1 MDKIKYVLTGVG
13 VTCAV
18 LAVVLLVI
26 MAQHSPAP
34 VDSPPPSV
42 SARPTGG
49 QKSPEREAAE
59 QEIKAALAGHFA
71 ADDISITVSDE
82 TQTVSAVSPDLTAA
96 MAAAL
101 QAQTAPDGWGD
112 TVAAL
117 TELEATLPLLPDV
130 KRNILYV
137 KSEQGGDIYLN
148 ISGGKVNYNVI
159 EPPDEGHTMGPGYMT
174 LDIYNQ
180 ITTGMTYQE
189 VVNLVGAAGSLMS
202 EVSLDGVERTA
213 IYSWDGQG
221 ALGAN
226 ANVTIQGEK
235 VVSKAQFGLE

>member
-1 MDKIKYVLTGVG
+1 MDKIKYVLAGVG
-13 VTCAV
+13 FACAA

-34 VDSPPPSV
+34 VESPLPTV
-42 SARPTGG
+42 SANPTG

-59 QEIKAALAGHFA
+59 QEIKAALANHFA
-71 ADDISITVSDE
+71 SDDISITVSDE
-82 TQTVSAVSPDLTAA
+82 TQTVSAVSPDLTSA
-96 MAAAL
+96 MTAAL
-101 QAQTAPDGWGD
+101 QTQAAPDGWD
-112 TVAAL
+112 ETVATL
-117 TELEATLPLLPDV
+117 TELEPSLPLLPDV

-159 EPPDEGHTMGPGYMT
+159 EPPEEGRTMGPGYMT

-189 VVNLVGAAGSLMS
+189 VVNLVGTPGSLMS

-221 ALGAN
+221 ALGSN
-226 ANVTIQGEK
+226 ANITIQGEK
-235 VVSKAQFGLE
+235 VVSKAQFGLK